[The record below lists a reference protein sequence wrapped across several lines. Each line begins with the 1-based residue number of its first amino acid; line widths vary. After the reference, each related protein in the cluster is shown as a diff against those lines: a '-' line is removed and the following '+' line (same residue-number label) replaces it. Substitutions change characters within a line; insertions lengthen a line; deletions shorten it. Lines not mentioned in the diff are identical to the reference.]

1 MSTQVDKPKASTQ
14 RVSFASK
21 LDNSID
27 LIEVIGGTWP
37 GVTDHKFANETA
49 SCSTQTPANLT
60 TANSKVAR
68 NKSLNPVSHLISG
81 RKIMRTQ
88 PKNEII
94 NNNTASTSSN
104 KNIPANEEKIFDGK
118 FILLN

>member
-1 MSTQVDKPKASTQ
+1 MSTQMDKPKASTQ

-27 LIEVIGGTWP
+27 LIEVIGGSWP
-37 GVTDHKFANETA
+37 GVIDHKFANETA

-60 TANSKVAR
+60 TNSSKIAR

-94 NNNTASTSSN
+94 NNNSASTSTN
-104 KNIPANEEKIFDGK
+104 KNIPVSEEKIFDGRCI
-118 FILLN
+118 F